1 MDINVIKNL
10 IQKQKYTVI
19 YIFFFYGTM
28 SYGLMTLLNHIVG
41 DDLAINYGLKMLYPL
56 RIQHFDFWA
65 IGQKVLMKIAMR
77 IENSM
82 SMAI

>member
-19 YIFFFYGTM
+19 YIFFLNGTM

-41 DDLAINYGLKMLYPL
+41 DDLAINYGLKMLYPKWM
-56 RIQHFDFWA
+56 QHFD
-65 IGQKVLMKIAMR
+65 L
-77 IENSM
+77 
-82 SMAI
+82 

>member
-19 YIFFFYGTM
+19 YIYIFFYGTM

-41 DDLAINYGLKMLYPL
+41 DDLAINYGLKG
-56 RIQHFDFWA
+56 DVA
-65 IGQKVLMKIAMR
+65 
-77 IENSM
+77 E
-82 SMAI
+82 